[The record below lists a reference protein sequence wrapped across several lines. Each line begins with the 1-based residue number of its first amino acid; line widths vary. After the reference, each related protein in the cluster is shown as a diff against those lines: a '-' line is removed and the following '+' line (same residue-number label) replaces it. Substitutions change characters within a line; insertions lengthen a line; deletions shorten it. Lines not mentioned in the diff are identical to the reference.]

1 MTAARRSADP
11 KYAEMDFPIEEF
23 MVGGPALMAGAA
35 NVIMQL
41 ALPGVGYG
49 VLESKVESG
58 QAMRHP
64 VKRAR
69 TTFTYLSVAM
79 LGSDT
84 ERAAYRRAVNGQHAQ
99 VRSDENSP
107 VKYNAFDPNLQL
119 WVAAC
124 LYWGFEDVYRKM
136 RGPIPAQY
144 ADAFYR
150 YGARM
155 GTTLQM
161 REDMWPAD
169 RKAFETYWT
178 EMQQS
183 MRIDEPVRRYLDSLV
198 RLGNLPWLLRA
209 PMAPLH
215 RFVTI
220 GFLPPMF
227 REQMRYEWTERDQR
241 RFDRLMRAIGIF
253 NNLTPPPLRM
263 FPFNVYL
270 WDMRRRIRRGRPL
283 V

>member
-1 MTAARRSADP
+1 MTAAKRASQPAP
-11 KYAEMDFPIEEF
+11 AEMDFPIDLF
-23 MVGGPALMAGAA
+23 MVGSPALLAGAA

-49 VLESKVESG
+49 VVESKVENG

-64 VKRAR
+64 VKRGR
-69 TTFTYLSVAM
+69 TTFTYLSVAL
-79 LGSDT
+79 LGTDT
-84 ERAAYRRAVNGQHAQ
+84 ERAAYRKAVNGQHAQ

-107 VKYNAFDPNLQL
+107 VKYNAFDPQLQL

-136 RGPIPAQY
+136 RGPIPAEY

-150 YGARM
+150 YGARL
-155 GTTLQM
+155 GTTLQV
-161 REDMWPAD
+161 REDMWPLD
-169 RKAFETYWT
+169 REAFEVYWND
-178 EMQQS
+178 MQS
-183 MRIDEPVRRYLDSLV
+183 RMHIDETVRRYLDALV
-198 RLGNLPWLLRA
+198 RLRNVWA
-209 PMAPLH
+209 PIRWPFVRFH

-227 REQMRYEWTERDQR
+227 RQQMRYDWSETDQR
-241 RFDRLMRAIGIF
+241 RFDRLMRLLSLV
-253 NNLTPPPLRM
+253 NNFTPKTLRM

-270 WDMRRRIRRGRPL
+270 WDMRTRIRRGRPL